1 MENPVT
7 GPGITLE
14 PTVNNEKP
22 AKQKMVT
29 ITIPMVPGVLE
40 EDVIV
45 GINGVNYQI
54 PRGKPEKVPEFV
66 AKEYERGERAMRQ
79 FHVNASKRLLPAT
92 GQNVG
97 QVMY

>member
-7 GPGITLE
+7 GAGIALD
-14 PTVNNEKP
+14 PPVNNEKP
-22 AKQKMVT
+22 AKQKMVA

-40 EDVIV
+40 EDVII

-66 AKEYERGERAMRQ
+66 AKEYERSEKAQRQ
-79 FHVNASKRLLPAT
+79 FLDNAAKRLLPAT
-92 GQNVG
+92 NQSVG